1 MSTSRSVLVFAG
13 STRVASLNRKLA
25 LAAVAAATEHGAQ
38 ATHLELRAYPLPLYD
53 GDHEATH
60 GSPQNVAVLRN
71 MLKAHD
77 IWLIASPDYNSSI
90 APILKNLIDWVSRP
104 CDGEDY
110 VACFK
115 NRTVGI
121 MSSSPGSSGGA
132 RGLPHLRQILTH
144 LGANVLAEQFT
155 VPRGATAFAENGFLA
170 EISRAEQLY
179 RFVGSALTAVGTSN
193 RIERVHAA

>member
-1 MSTSRSVLVFAG
+1 MSTNRKVLVFAG
-13 STRVASLNRKLA
+13 STRVASLNRTLA
-25 LAAVAAATEHGAQ
+25 LAAAGVAAELGAQ
-38 ATHLELRAYPLPLYD
+38 APHLELKEYPLPLYD

-60 GSPQNVAVLRN
+60 GSPPNVSVLRSA
-71 MLKAHD
+71 LKAHD
-77 IWLIASPDYNSSI
+77 VWLIASPDYNSSI

-115 NRTVGI
+115 GRTVGI
-121 MSSSPGSSGGA
+121 MSSSPGSSGGS
-132 RGLPHLRQILTH
+132 RGLPHLRQVLTH

-155 VPRGATAFAENGFLA
+155 VPRGATAFSDDGHLA
-170 EISRAEQLY
+170 EIARAELLR
-179 RFVGSALTAVGTSN
+179 RFVSSALASADIPN

>member
-1 MSTSRSVLVFAG
+1 MSTNRKVLVLAG

-25 LAAVAAATEHGAQ
+25 LAAAAVADELGAQ
-38 ATHLELRAYPLPLYD
+38 ATHLELKEYPLPLYD
-53 GDHEATH
+53 GDHEVTH
-60 GSPQNVAVLRN
+60 GSPQNVSVLRN
-71 MLKAHD
+71 LLKAHD
-77 IWLIASPDYNSSI
+77 VWLIASPDYNSSI

-115 NRTVGI
+115 GRTVGI

-132 RGLPHLRQILTH
+132 RGLPHLRQVLTH

-155 VPRGATAFAENGFLA
+155 VPRGATAFNESGQLA
-170 EISRAEQLY
+170 EIARAEHLH
-179 RFVGSALTAVGTSN
+179 RFVNSALAAANTSN